1 MARPSRRMDDMDL
14 QKPKKVG
21 DLLREWRNRRRLTQL
36 DLALDAK
43 ISQRHLSFIE
53 LGRAN
58 PSREMILRLCEQL
71 DVPLRER
78 NIILVT
84 AGFASV
90 FPEKSLNDPSLDAAR
105 HAIDSMLMGFE
116 PNPVF
121 VIDRHWTIVQAN
133 KAGNFLLKT
142 VDASLLE
149 PPSNILRIGLHPKGL
164 TPHIINYTEWRKHIL
179 EYLNQQIELTA
190 DAFLVE
196 LLEELESYPNP
207 NQTQDASCLPAENEY
222 ARVAIGLR
230 LKSEAGIMSFIVT
243 TTVFGTPIDVTL
255 SELAIE
261 VFFPAD
267 AETAQILRRILPT
280 G

>member
-1 MARPSRRMDDMDL
+1 MDL
-14 QKPKKVG
+14 KKPKKVG
-21 DLLREWRNRRRLTQL
+21 DLLREWRGRRRLTQL
-36 DLALDAK
+36 GLALDAE

-58 PSREMILRLCEQL
+58 PSREMILRLCEKL

-78 NIILVT
+78 NIMLVT

-90 FPEKSLNDPSLDAAR
+90 FPERSLNDPSLDAAHR
-105 HAIDSMLMGFE
+105 AIESMLMGFE

-121 VIDRHWTIVQAN
+121 VIDRHWTIVKAN

-164 TPHIINYTEWRKHIL
+164 TPLIINYAEWRKYIL
-179 EYLNQQIELTA
+179 EYLSQQIELTA
-190 DAFLVE
+190 DTFLIE
-196 LLEELESYPNP
+196 LRKELKSYP
-207 NQTQDASCLPAENEY
+207 QSESIEYVSCPSAEAEY
-222 ARVAIGLR
+222 ARVAVGLR

-243 TTVFGTPIDVTL
+243 TTIFGTPIDVTL

-267 AETAQILRRILPT
+267 AETAQILQRILPT
-280 G
+280 D

>member
-1 MARPSRRMDDMDL
+1 MEL
-14 QKPKKVG
+14 QKPRKVG
-21 DLLREWRNRRRLTQL
+21 ELLREWRERRRLTQL
-36 DLALDAK
+36 NLALNAE

-58 PSREMILRLCEQL
+58 PSREMILRLCEKL
-71 DVPLRER
+71 EVPLREQ
-78 NIILVT
+78 NIILLS

-90 FPEKSLNDPSLDAAR
+90 FPERALNDPLLDAAR
-105 HAIDSMLMGFE
+105 RAVDSMLMGFE

-121 VIDRHWTIVQAN
+121 VIDRHWTIVKAN
-133 KAGNFLLKT
+133 NAGNFLLET

-164 TPHIINYTEWRKHIL
+164 TPQIINYAEWRKYIL
-179 EYLNQQIELTA
+179 EYLSQQIELTA
-190 DAFLVE
+190 DTFLIE
-196 LLEELESYPNP
+196 LLKELKSYPQP
-207 NQTQDASCLPAENEY
+207 EPTKYASYPPVEADY
-222 ARVAIGLR
+222 ARVAVGLR

-267 AETAQILRRILPT
+267 TKTAQILHRVLPT
-280 G
+280 N